1 MLIVGKVGNHWIHRE
16 FEKVD
21 SGQGMGKVGNSLRLV
36 TNNFHP
42 PLYTTELANTGL
54 DINTPAPPTF
64 PDIGYK

>member
-1 MLIVGKVGNHWIHRE
+1 MGKVGNNCTHRE
-16 FEKVD
+16 FALVD
-21 SGQGMGKVGNSLRLV
+21 GGQGMGKVGNSLRLV

-54 DINTPAPPTF
+54 DINPPAPPTF